1 MAILWQDLRYGLR
14 TLAKNPGF
22 TVVAVFTLALG
33 IGANSAIFSV
43 VNGVLLRPLPL
54 EDPDRLIK
62 IWETFLPSGQGTV
75 SVPNLKD
82 WREQNTV
89 FNGIAAYTFS
99 SLNLREQD
107 SPERLQGA
115 TVTTNFFDVV
125 GVRPRLGRAFQ
136 AGDDE
141 SGRNRV
147 VLLSHQLWQRNFG
160 GAAKVVGKEI
170 SLNGENYTVIGVMP
184 PEFRF
189 PSRLTE
195 LWVPLV
201 FPTDQ
206 VNNRDNHWMFTLAR
220 LKPDIAFEQA
230 REQMVSIAKR
240 LEQQYPD
247 SQAGRSVFLIPLQVE
262 TVRNIRP
269 ALMALLIAVGFVLLI
284 ACANV
289 ANLLLARAASRRREI
304 AVRTALGAGRLRLV
318 RQLLTESLMLAATG
332 GALGLALAKW
342 GVEALLVLASNFLP
356 RANEVGLDWRVA
368 TFTAALSLLTGVFFG
383 LIPALQSSRVDLQ
396 SALKEGAGAGGGI
409 QTNWLRSALMV
420 AEVAATLVLLVGAGL
435 LTKSFIRLYE
445 TDLGFKAENVLTM
458 SLALPQ
464 AKYPDAQAAAGFHQK
479 LVERVASLPGARSAS
494 MINYLPLQQAGFNG
508 GVTIEGQGPYE
519 PGRQPLAEFRA
530 ISPDYF
536 RTLSIPLISGR
547 FFTAQDQ
554 GNSAPVVIV
563 NQALAQRYLTGQD
576 PIGKRIRVIG
586 NDWRTIVGVVGDVRE
601 SGVTRAAMAG
611 VFVPFTQAV
620 YAPLTQTMSLAV
632 RADAEPSALISA
644 VRNAVR
650 EIDPAQPVFNV
661 KTMETVVSDSVSDRR
676 LNMLLLGI
684 FASVALTL
692 AVIGIYSVMSYAV
705 SQHTREI
712 GIRMALGARPIDV
725 LNLVLGQGMGLT
737 LVGVGVGVAGAFGLT
752 RLMATLLYGV
762 RPTDPLTFT
771 VVSALLVIVALLA
784 CYVPAR
790 RATKVDPL
798 VALRND

>member
-1 MAILWQDLRYGLR
+1 MWQDLRYGLR
-14 TLAKNPGF
+14 MLAKNPGF
-22 TVVAVFTLALG
+22 SIVAVFTLALG

-43 VNGVLLRPLPL
+43 VNGVLLRPMPF

-62 IWETFLPSGQGTV
+62 IWETVPPSGQSTT
-75 SVPNLKD
+75 STPNLKD

-89 FNGIAAYTFS
+89 FTGIAAYQFS
-99 SLNLREQD
+99 SFNLRGQD
-107 SPERLQGA
+107 SPERLSGA
-115 TVTTNFFDVV
+115 TVSPNFFDVV

-136 AGDDE
+136 IGEDE
-141 SGRNRV
+141 AGRNRV
-147 VLLSHQLWQRNFG
+147 ALLSHRLWQGAFG
-160 GAAKVVGKEI
+160 GDASVVGKDI

-195 LWVPLV
+195 LWAPLV
-201 FPTDQ
+201 IPPDQ
-206 VNNRDNHWMFTLAR
+206 VNNRGNHWLFTLAR
-220 LKPDIAFEQA
+220 MKPDVGFEQA
-230 REQMVSIAKR
+230 REQMVAIAKR

-247 SQAGRSVFLIPLQVE
+247 SQAGRSVFLIPLQEE

-269 ALMALLIAVGFVLLI
+269 ALMALLFAVGFVLLI

-289 ANLLLARAASRRREI
+289 ANLLLARATSRRTEI
-304 AVRTALGAGRLRLV
+304 ALRAALGAGRLQLV
-318 RQLLTESLMLAATG
+318 RQLLTESLLLAAAG

-342 GVEALLVLASNFLP
+342 GVEALLVLAANFLP

-368 TFTAALSLLTGVFFG
+368 AFTAALSLLTGVFFG

-396 SALKEGAGAGGGI
+396 SALKEGGGAGGGM
-409 QTNWLRSALMV
+409 QTNWLRGALV
-420 AEVAATLVLLVGAGL
+420 VVEVAATLVLLIGAGL
-435 LTKSFIRLYE
+435 LIKSFIRLYE

-464 AKYPDAQAAAGFHQK
+464 AKYPDARAAAAFHQK
-479 LVERVASLPGARSAS
+479 LLERVAALPGARSS
-494 MINYLPLQQAGFNG
+494 GVINYLPLQQRGFNG
-508 GVTIEGQGPYE
+508 GITIEGQGPYG

-536 RTLSIPLISGR
+536 RAMSVPLISGR

-563 NQALAQRYLTGQD
+563 NQALAQRYLPGQD

-586 NDWRTIVGVVGDVRE
+586 NDWRTVVGVVGDVRE
-601 SGVTRAAMAG
+601 SGVTQAAMAG
-611 VFVPFTQAV
+611 IFVPVPQAV
-620 YAPLTQTMSLAV
+620 YTPLTQTMSLAV
-632 RADAEPSALISA
+632 RADAEPEALISA
-644 VRNAVR
+644 LRNAVK

-661 KTMETVVSDSVSDRR
+661 KTMEAVVADSVSDRR

-684 FASVALTL
+684 FAAVALTL
-692 AVIGIYSVMSYAV
+692 AVIGIYSVMSYTV

-712 GIRMALGARPIDV
+712 GIRMALGAQPTDV
-725 LNLVLGQGMGLT
+725 LKLVVGQGMGLT
-737 LVGVGVGVAGAFGLT
+737 LAGVGLGVAGAFGLT

-762 RPTDPLTFT
+762 TATDPLTFA

-798 VALRND
+798 SALRSE